1 MAELTWLLV
10 WSRHIAG
17 DLRRAP
23 SASTWASVRYGSVE
37 GRRDDGGSR
46 LQLRV
51 GLAAGVGVRF
61 DEDGVV
67 EVLEGRRERAGHGQV
82 AQDVRALHK
91 VEGRPAGPGLAV
103 AQGHG
108 QERVRDELVRRG
120 GVAVYS
126 SAAERGRRLR
136 ACCVCP
142 QRRTG
147 SSCRSRAGCSG
158 DPWRASCGPC

>member
-1 MAELTWLLV
+1 MVPVGHQL
-10 WSRHIAG
+10 AG
-17 DLRRAP
+17 DERQHLGLRPVLGEIQR
-23 SASTWASVRYGSVE
+23 VE
-37 GRRDDGGSR
+37 GRRDGGSR

-103 AQGHG
+103 PQGHG
-108 QERVRDELVRRG
+108 QEGSAMSWV
-120 GVAVYS
+120 VAAVS
-126 SAAERGRRLR
+126 L
-136 ACCVCP
+136 
-142 QRRTG
+142 
-147 SSCRSRAGCSG
+147 
-158 DPWRASCGPC
+158 